1 MAKKVS
7 KPSDS
12 RISNS
17 GHFSWDSFIHSVTN
31 GNYVLVLGSEVM
43 LSKTIDGNYNGDSTN
58 LIFDDVRSNL
68 VSKNILSPDYA
79 AKDFSQLAYH
89 IRDIDTHIRESVNT
103 GLDFLVEEMEP
114 KLIELMRTKMF
125 RVVLTTCFDPYVLRL
140 MEEVWGKGNVRIMNI
155 NSQRH
160 DNEFD
165 FERYVLDDT
174 VNPLPPTLYYIFG
187 KAFPDNSD
195 SRFVVTDNDAIETV
209 SKWMGKDAPQKFL
222 SYIRSKRIL
231 ALGCKFDDWYFRF
244 FWYIL
249 KREIGKLG
257 EGEVAITL
265 DAKDRSESNL
275 KKFLYRTRVYTHGD
289 ARLFMKDIIHTL
301 TSTSPDSPFRKQ
313 IISYRRKGG
322 IFISYCSKDVLTA
335 SQLFF
340 MLRKKFDNVWF
351 DNVSLYGGDNY
362 NIEIEQAIQ
371 SCKVFVP
378 VLTPHIAKDLSNG
391 DIDFYY
397 NKEWRMAAARRE
409 HLKIIPVAA
418 NGYDLRGQYHCEG
431 FEKIVNDQISGID
444 LVKPDGY
451 NRLIEAIDK
460 YLIG

>member
-165 FERYVLDDT
+165 FEKYVLDDT

-231 ALGCKFDDWYFRF
+231 ALGCKFDDWFFRF
-244 FWYIL
+244 FWYSLHGTIKGL
-249 KREIGKLG
+249 TH
-257 EGEVAITL
+257 GEVAISL
-265 DAKDRSESNL
+265 DMQSEGDCKL
-275 KKFLYRTRVYTHGD
+275 KKYFDHERIYFQPD
-289 ARLFMKDIIHTL
+289 ARLFMGQMIEKLKQYDVANEIM
-301 TSTSPDSPFRKQ
+301 SKRKENGVFL
-313 IISYRRKGG
+313 SYAHEDLEVASRIFFYLQENG
-322 IFISYCSKDVLTA
+322 ID
-335 SQLFF
+335 
-340 MLRKKFDNVWF
+340 VWF
-351 DNVSLYGGDNY
+351 DERNLEGGDIY
-362 NIEIEQAIQ
+362 DRRIPDAIYK
-371 SCKVFVP
+371 SKVFIPILSAQSQHDLLNGNNRFYMDVEWSTAQAAKNMNP
-378 VLTPHIAKDLSNG
+378 EQYKVLPL
-391 DIDFYY
+391 
-397 NKEWRMAAARRE
+397 R
-409 HLKIIPVAA
+409 IP
-418 NGYDLRGQYHCEG
+418 GYDTRSQTCSDSLPECMRVTV
-431 FEKIVNDQISGID
+431 FDIEKSSLGE
-444 LVKPDGY
+444 LV
-451 NRLIEAIDK
+451 NRLK
-460 YLIG
+460 GVL

>member
-1 MAKKVS
+1 M
-7 KPSDS
+7 
-12 RISNS
+12 
-17 GHFSWDSFIHSVTN
+17 GFIPEED
-31 GNYVLVLGSEVM
+31 GLDLM
-43 LSKTIDGNYNGDSTN
+43 IDN
-58 LIFDDVRSNL
+58 LQDLEFNKEKFVDDVFNNEYIL
-68 VSKNILSPDYA
+68 VIGNDVIMNKAVEETGDVNQYILKQLNYILKASY
-79 AKDFSQLAYH
+79 KDFNEVILHSNHLIDPIRNLLNLRQFKYQLE
-89 IRDIDTHIRESVNT
+89 DISEELREM
-103 GLDFLVEEMEP
+103 LCL
-114 KLIELMRTKMF
+114 KLF
-125 RVVLTTCFDPYVLRL
+125 RVVITTTFDYYLETLMRSIWGNELRI
-140 MEEVWGKGNVRIMNI
+140 VNI
-155 NSQRH
+155 CDERSLSDFRNSLKKCR
-160 DNEFD
+160 EGV
-165 FERYVLDDT
+165 EYSE
-174 VNPLPPTLYYIFG
+174 PTLIYAFG
-187 KAFPDNSD
+187 RAEKDESKMFA
-195 SRFVVTDNDAIETV
+195 RTDNDCIRIIER
-209 SKWMGKDAPQKFL
+209 WMQLDK
-222 SYIRSKRIL
+222 RSDQMLEFIQNKRLL

-265 DAKDRSESNL
+265 DARDRSESNL

-289 ARLFMKDIIHTL
+289 ARLFMKDISQTL

-362 NIEIEQAIQ
+362 NTEIEQAIQ

-378 VLTPHIAKDLSNG
+378 ILTPQIAKDLGNG
-391 DIDFYY
+391 DTDFYY
-397 NKEWRMAAARRE
+397 NKEWRMAATRKE

-431 FEKIVNDQISGID
+431 FEKIVKDQISGVD
-444 LVKPDGY
+444 LMKSDGY
-451 NRLIEAIDK
+451 NRLIDAIDK
-460 YLIG
+460 YLIGG